1 MRTGRPCRGV
11 SPSGWTLPIKT
22 INSFIDFVGTERY
35 FIAPAFN
42 WQIDENTTLI
52 FRGEYSDDNH
62 STATALPYENGQVIP
77 NIPYNRYL
85 GEPDFT
91 NIESET
97 WRGLLTLEHRW
108 NEDQK
113 TTLSLNGA
121 QNEAEGGNFI
131 FFPFVGTVQD
141 PVTGDITRDAEDIHY
156 TNDYFTARI
165 DHLWDWTIYDGG
177 SCRDAHRRKTPRTAR
192 RLLATATSRR

>member
-1 MRTGRPCRGV
+1 MYGRGEPGGTVNYITRTPDFANHVSLEQMFGSYDFYRTQLDANWQAVPGRFALG
-11 SPSGWTLPIKT
+11 LDAAYQNN
-22 INSFIDFVGTERY
+22 NSFIDFVGTERY

-42 WQIDENTTLI
+42 WQIGENTTLI

-97 WRGLLTLEHRW
+97 WRGLLTLEHSW

-131 FFPFVGTVQD
+131 FFRSSAPC
-141 PVTGDITRDAEDIHY
+141 
-156 TNDYFTARI
+156 RI
-165 DHLWDWTIYDGG
+165 
-177 SCRDAHRRKTPRTAR
+177 R
-192 RLLATATSRR
+192 